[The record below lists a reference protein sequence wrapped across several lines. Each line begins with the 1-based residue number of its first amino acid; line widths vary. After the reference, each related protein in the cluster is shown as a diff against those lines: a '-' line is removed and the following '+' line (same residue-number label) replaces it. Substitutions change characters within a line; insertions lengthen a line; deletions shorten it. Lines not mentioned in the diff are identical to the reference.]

1 MLKMSDEILVDVEHV
16 SKKFCRNLGKSLWY
30 GSQDIVGE
38 LLCLPTD
45 KAILRPDEFWA
56 IRDVSFTLRR
66 GEALG
71 IIGRNGAGKST
82 LLKML
87 NGLIKPDAGL
97 ITIRGQ
103 VQALIELGAGFNP
116 VLTGRE
122 NVYVNAAV
130 LGIPKQKIDQKL
142 DEIIEFAELE
152 EFIDAP
158 VQSYSSGMK
167 VRLGFAVAINVSP
180 DVLIIDEVLAVG
192 DQRFRRK
199 ARNAM
204 AKLLESNVALIFISH
219 NIHEVLGITN
229 RALWLDHGKVV
240 QLGETPAVCAEY
252 SYDSRYGDTTSQVE
266 QFEYMNKRSGELSVV
281 AVGSCLNGTDS
292 ERRIVVNQSETQ
304 FDLKLTYQALD
315 TIDEPVF
322 HILEVRTTE
331 DTYVGYIVIDDYIT
345 AKSGETVTRCFSA
358 DLNFLHPGSYQI
370 AYELGTQGGPRLE
383 GIHNLVYLNVKPR
396 SRQSQDSYTKLN
408 NARMADDS
416 RGTVLLPFSL
426 IS

>member
-1 MLKMSDEILVDVEHV
+1 MSDELLVNVEQI

-30 GSQDIVGE
+30 GTQDIVGE
-38 LLCLPTD
+38 LLCLRENET
-45 KAILRPDEFWA
+45 KLRSSDEFWA
-56 IRDVSFTLRR
+56 IRDVSFTLKR

-87 NGLIKPDAGL
+87 NGLIKPDAGS
-97 ITIRGQ
+97 ITMRGQ

-122 NVYVNAAV
+122 NIYVNAAV
-130 LGIPKQKIDQKL
+130 LGIPKQEIDKKL
-142 DEIIEFAELE
+142 DEIIDFSELE

-167 VRLGFAVAINVSP
+167 VRLGFAVAINVCP

-240 QLGETPAVCAEY
+240 RLGDTPTVCAEY
-252 SYDSRYGDTTSQVE
+252 SYESRYGEGSDQKD
-266 QFEYMNKRSGELSVV
+266 QFEYMNKRSGELPIVEVS
-281 AVGSCLNGTDS
+281 GRLNGQHFDRRAVLDAS
-292 ERRIVVNQSETQ
+292 ESK
-304 FDLKLTYQALD
+304 LKLELTYQAID

-322 HILEVRTTE
+322 HILEIRTME
-331 DTYVGYIVIDDYIT
+331 EINVGYIVIDDFIT
-345 AKSGETVTRCFSA
+345 ANKEERVTRCFSA
-358 DLNFLHPGSYQI
+358 NLDFLHPGNYQI

-383 GIHNLVYLNVKPR
+383 GIQNLIYLDVKPR
-396 SRQSQDSYTKLN
+396 LRKPQDCNTKLN
-408 NARMADDS
+408 SARMSDDS
-416 RGTVLLPFSL
+416 RGTVLLPFAL
-426 IS
+426 NQ